1 VFGIVMATSLANR
14 YDRAAGLALV
24 DYAGCFFGS
33 LHGDL
38 AEWTG
43 LRRRF

>member
-1 VFGIVMATSLANR
+1 MATSLANR